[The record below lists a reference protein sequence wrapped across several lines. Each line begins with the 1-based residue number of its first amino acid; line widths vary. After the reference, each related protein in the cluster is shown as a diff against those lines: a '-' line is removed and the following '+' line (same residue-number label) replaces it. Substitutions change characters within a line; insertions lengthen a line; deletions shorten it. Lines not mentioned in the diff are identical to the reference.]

1 MRIYVGH
8 NTTCYD
14 IMTVDAENF
23 SSLAERVTTSLVGYQ
38 AITCLRDD
46 KYINILEPA
55 DIMTTCAKKIDSF
68 QETLIYTQ
76 PRFVVLENENM
87 AHLAKQEHIRL
98 IVAATDARLLGFKL
112 PYTTKNIESL
122 FIALEVMSRNASTD
136 VYTAYC
142 LCNEQLIMWAKGAI
156 FMKFSHSTAEVR

>member
-14 IMTVDAENF
+14 IMTVEAENF
-23 SSLAERVTTSLVGYQ
+23 SSLAERVTTSLVGYH
-38 AITCLRDD
+38 AITCLQDD
-46 KYINILEPA
+46 KHINILEPA
-55 DIMTTCAKKIDSF
+55 DIVTMCGKKIDSF

-87 AHLAKQEHIRL
+87 AYLTNREHIRL

-112 PYTTKNIESL
+112 PYTTKNITSL
-122 FIALEVMSRNASTD
+122 FTSVEAMARNASVD
-136 VYTAYC
+136 VYTAYS
-142 LCNEQLIMWAKGAI
+142 LCDGQLIVWAKGAI
-156 FMKFSHSTAEVR
+156 FMKFSRASAEV